1 MLIVKAILFQF
12 KSDSIT
18 FTGRLAARTVTFSC
32 AVFQF

>member
-1 MLIVKAILFQF
+1 MLIVKVILFQF

-18 FTGRLAARTVTFSC
+18 FTDRLAAGTVTFSC